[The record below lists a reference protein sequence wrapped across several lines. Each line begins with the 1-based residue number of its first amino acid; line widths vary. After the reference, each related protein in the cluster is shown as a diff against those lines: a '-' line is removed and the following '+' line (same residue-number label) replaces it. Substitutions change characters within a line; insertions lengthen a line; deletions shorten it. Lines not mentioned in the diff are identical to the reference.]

1 MYVGKVKM
9 PFCISRR
16 AVMYLIYGETEAEK
30 GDISRYTT
38 HVHEQG
44 RILDFF
50 LKTAKTIEKQ
60 AKIP

>member
-9 PFCISRR
+9 PFCISRCV
-16 AVMYLIYGETEAEK
+16 VMYLIYGETEAEK

>member
-1 MYVGKVKM
+1 MRRRAENA
-9 PFCISRR
+9 FCISKC
-16 AVMYLIYGETEAEK
+16 AAMYLIYGETEAEK

-50 LKTAKTIEKQ
+50 LKTAKTIEKTR
-60 AKIP
+60 

>member
-9 PFCISRR
+9 PFCISRC
-16 AVMYLIYGETEAEK
+16 AAMYLIYGEAEAEK

-50 LKTAKTIEKQ
+50 LKTAKTIEKTR
-60 AKIP
+60 

>member
-1 MYVGKVKM
+1 
-9 PFCISRR
+9 
-16 AVMYLIYGETEAEK
+16 MYLIYGEKEAEK

-50 LKTAKTIEKQ
+50 LKTAKTIEKTR
-60 AKIP
+60 